1 MNVCLTQQQKNDFV
15 KRGFSRRNFGRL
27 AAMLTAG
34 AALPFYNEP
43 AMAQLSAIRGPMP
56 ADAVKINANENP
68 LGPCEDAL
76 AAIHK
81 VAKDGGRYLY
91 EETFGFQEL
100 LAEQEGVKPI
110 RTALRRVQ
118 RAVAPGGTRFH
129 VAHQAVRDRRSG
141 L

>member
-1 MNVCLTQQQKNDFV
+1 MNVCLTPQQKNDFV

-27 AAMLTAG
+27 AAMITAG
-34 AALPFYNEP
+34 ATMPFFNEP
-43 AMAQLSAIRGPMP
+43 AMAQLSALRGPMP
-56 ADAVKINANENP
+56 PDAVKINANENP

-100 LAEQEGVKPI
+100 WPNRKA
-110 RTALRRVQ
+110 
-118 RAVAPGGTRFH
+118 
-129 VAHQAVRDRRSG
+129 
-141 L
+141 